1 MEVISEKYITKY
13 EALEI
18 LSQDAQNPLVSPIIE
33 NIKNSMKKEVSR
45 EKIEEAKEN
54 LKSLGLTS
62 FEINLIL
69 DYMPTSIEDLNI
81 LFGKN
86 IKLINE
92 DKQKKIIEIIN
103 NL

>member
-18 LSQDAQNPLVSPIIE
+18 LSQDAQNPLISPIIE
-33 NIKNSMKKEVSR
+33 NIKASMKKEISK
-45 EKIEEAKEN
+45 EKLEEAREN
-54 LKSLGLTS
+54 LKNLGLNS

-69 DYMPTSIEDLNI
+69 DFMPTSIEELNI

-86 IKLINE
+86 IKLIGE

>member
-18 LSQDAQNPLVSPIIE
+18 LSQDVQNPLVSPIIE

-69 DYMPTSIEDLNI
+69 DYMPTSIEELNI